1 MIEEVQL
8 LKNNIKN
15 NIENMIDNKRL
26 EEATHL
32 LEEYFKLDTN
42 DIEIYSMFSVI
53 YILEN
58 KLEKAKNILEQGLKI
73 EEDNF
78 DLNYNLG
85 YVYELMEEEKNACIY
100 YKRAYK
106 KSNAL
111 ETKKIIEEYINRI
124 EGNVENLLY
133 DKEKIS
139 FFVKPGMDSF
149 IDDIIDE
156 FSKIYETRKIVVTN
170 YSQIDENM
178 KWADI
183 CWFEW
188 CDELIEYGSR
198 VRLEKEKKIV
208 CRIHGYEVY
217 TDNINKVEWGNVNN
231 IIIVTPHI
239 RRLFEEKISNANLE
253 TLRIDTVFCGVNI
266 ERYPLIRR
274 SKGFNIG
281 YLGYLNFKKNIPLTL
296 DIFKK
301 LYDIDNRYRLHLAGE
316 FQDART
322 FEYFKYFVKEN
333 NLEKSIVFYGWQNF
347 EQKLKWFEKIDY
359 MVISSIDEGLCFAA
373 AESMCSGIKP
383 VLHNC
388 EGIKDHYDEK
398 YIFNTIDEAVNMIIE
413 EEYNSDEYRKFIEN
427 NYSLKK
433 EYNSIYTI
441 LYIIIFIFIFIN
453 EETISN
459 IEGEF
464 PLVTIG
470 VINYNYGKY
479 LDKNIQSVLNQ
490 TYKNIE
496 VLIVDDCSTD
506 NSKEIIN
513 KYKNKYDNVK
523 AIFHH
528 ENSGSAV
535 KSIKE
540 IIHSASEFYCIIS
553 ADDYFC
559 DQFVIETLIEELL
572 KDEKIDYVYG
582 DIQRVDSY
590 DNKKEVWKFKDY
602 TNEEIVYETFKRRG
616 SGIIPITNGIGR
628 KRFYLIN
635 KFNWIDFEDN
645 IVAGDTQN
653 ILVNIQ
659 KNWNIKH
666 KERLFISYRQHE
678 NNMTYNLQERI
689 KSIIVVMEYIID
701 NFSEEIYLRDYDLSR
716 VKGKQYEST
725 KNYILGIKYY
735 ETLLIYLNGEG
746 LPWGDGISFTKD
758 QIKAFIQPIIPI
770 INKYMKK
777 SLSFTD
783 LYKEDI
789 NQVLEVVESYR
800 LVEKINK

>member
-58 KLEKAKNILEQGLKI
+58 KLEKAKNILEEGLKI

-85 YVYELMEEEKNACIY
+85 YVYELMEEEKKACIY

-106 KSNAL
+106 KSNDL

-266 ERYPLIRR
+266 ERYPLIKR

-347 EQKLKWFEKIDY
+347 DQKLKWFEKIDY

-427 NYSLKK
+427 NYCLEK
-433 EYNSIYTI
+433 EYNSIYKV
-441 LYIIIFIFIFIN
+441 LKN
-453 EETISN
+453 NDEKENNHDKVKKN
-459 IEGEF
+459 IGEDRKKN
-464 PLVTIG
+464 PLITIG
-470 VINYNYGKY
+470 VINYNNNRYIDDC
-479 LDKNIQSVLNQ
+479 LDSILKQEYN
-490 TYKNIE
+490 NIE
-496 VLIVDDCSTD
+496 VIIVDDCSKD
-506 NSKEIIN
+506 GSLEKIKKYEKENESIRGIYHKENMGNGSYACEDIIRESKGD
-513 KYKNKYDNVK
+513 YF
-523 AIFHH
+523 IF
-528 ENSGSAV
+528 
-535 KSIKE
+535 I
-540 IIHSASEFYCIIS
+540 AS
-553 ADDYFC
+553 DDYFC
-559 DQFVIETLIEELL
+559 NNEVINNYL
-572 KDEKIDYVYG
+572 DEFKKNKFIDYVYG
-582 DIQRVDSY
+582 NLVTVNE
-590 DNKKEVWKFKDY
+590 NKEKIGEYIY
-602 TNEEIVYETFKRRG
+602 TQFMNDEIVKDTFEKMG
-616 SGIIPITNGIGR
+616 SGILTMTGMFKKSFYEKNDIKWITPKEN
-628 KRFYLIN
+628 KVAPDTLNSLIAIKNNIKIQHMN
-635 KFNWIDFEDN
+635 KF
-645 IVAGDTQN
+645 V
-653 ILVNIQ
+653 L
-659 KNWNIKH
+659 
-666 KERLFISYRQHE
+666 SYRQHDS
-678 NNMTYNLQERI
+678 NGTLNYKERV
-689 KSIIVVMEYIID
+689 KSIRSVIDYIIN
-701 NFSEEIYLRDYDLSR
+701 NFSEEIYAPQINWNDMNDEIRKCSKLFLAGGHYLKTAIYYRDYWCPFGRNLNLKNEEKKKYIRPLLERAKKYFELS
-716 VKGKQYEST
+716 V
-725 KNYILGIKYY
+725 NI
-735 ETLLIYLNGEG
+735 
-746 LPWGDGISFTKD
+746 GDFYKRDID
-758 QIKAFIQPIIPI
+758 
-770 INKYMKK
+770 NM
-777 SLSFTD
+777 L
-783 LYKEDI
+783 KEDI
-789 NQVLEVVESYR
+789 FD
-800 LVEKINK
+800 I